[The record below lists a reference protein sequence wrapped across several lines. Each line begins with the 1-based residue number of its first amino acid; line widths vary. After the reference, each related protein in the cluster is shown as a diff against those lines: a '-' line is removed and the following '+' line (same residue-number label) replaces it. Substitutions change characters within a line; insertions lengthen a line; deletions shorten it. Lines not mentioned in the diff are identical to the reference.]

1 MAETTISS
9 KTDQPHRVYAVKPGI
24 AHNRATKIFTA
35 DVVLVYMVKIVFR
48 RRLTWPDHLSPKQA
62 SKLVNK
68 HHDPHW
74 FYEVIALR

>member
-9 KTDQPHRVYAVKPGI
+9 KTDQPHRVCAVKPGI

-48 RRLTWPDHLSPKQA
+48 RRLTWPDHHQSKTSKQA
-62 SKLVNK
+62 S
-68 HHDPHW
+68 
-74 FYEVIALR
+74 E